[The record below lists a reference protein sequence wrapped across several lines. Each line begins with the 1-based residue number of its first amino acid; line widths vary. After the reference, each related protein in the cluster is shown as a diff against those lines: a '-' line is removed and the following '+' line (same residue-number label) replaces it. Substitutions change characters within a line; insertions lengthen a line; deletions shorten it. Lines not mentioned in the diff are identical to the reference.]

1 NWRATERANLWT
13 IAMAPRY
20 LGTYF
25 RGFYR
30 AVSMVTI
37 GAAVIGALAGAVAT
51 PMAIVAAL
59 AMAVASCG
67 AAVGLVA
74 AVRIPS
80 DAFSLKSVIPFLVV
94 PPVAIAAGA
103 PVVVL
108 AIFAGGLGPAVWSV
122 AILYALLVV
131 LLFD

>member
-1 NWRATERANLWT
+1 
-13 IAMAPRY
+13 
-20 LGTYF
+20 
-25 RGFYR
+25 
-30 AVSMVTI
+30 MVTI

-131 LLFD
+131 LLFDGVAERAARRFQL